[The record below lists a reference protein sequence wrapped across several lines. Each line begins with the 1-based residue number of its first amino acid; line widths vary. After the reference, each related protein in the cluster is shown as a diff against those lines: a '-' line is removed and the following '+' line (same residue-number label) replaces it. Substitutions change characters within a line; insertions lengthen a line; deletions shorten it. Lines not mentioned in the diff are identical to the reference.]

1 MPVFEQTIKVDFA
14 RCLDENINLVEKH
27 NLLVQDANDLRIRLK
42 QAKVRALFLKLV
54 ECRFNILSYYHLFIL
69 SRPAAIQYHAVMWIS
84 CFFLHQCPQ
93 MCEPNSRTVSL
104 LVPSV
109 FSFTNTPTIFY
120 RHDRS
125 ANYRTREAYNR
136 GALAGG
142 QSHFRGQ
149 VFADPGKTPAFGAVS
164 QPTATWVPEGMS
176 MSLSHIQRQLS
187 IYPTL

>member
-1 MPVFEQTIKVDFA
+1 
-14 RCLDENINLVEKH
+14 
-27 NLLVQDANDLRIRLK
+27 
-42 QAKVRALFLKLV
+42 
-54 ECRFNILSYYHLFIL
+54 
-69 SRPAAIQYHAVMWIS
+69 
-84 CFFLHQCPQ
+84 